1 MKEEIFDS
9 YVDKVTDKFGVT
21 KSEVFEKNKKQ
32 QIVDARHI
40 LYYLCKIRPMKLVHI
55 EQHMK
60 RNGYHVAASSIS
72 HGIDKVNRDMYLD
85 PDYKFLIDQL
95 K

>member
-1 MKEEIFDS
+1 MKEEIFERYAAQVIS
-9 YVDKVTDKFGVT
+9 HFGV
-21 KSEVFEKNKKQ
+21 SHEELFSKNKKQ

-60 RNGYHVAASSIS
+60 RNGYHVALSTIS
-72 HGIDKVNRDMYLD
+72 HGVDKVTRDIYLD
-85 PDYKFLIDQL
+85 PDYQTLIDQL